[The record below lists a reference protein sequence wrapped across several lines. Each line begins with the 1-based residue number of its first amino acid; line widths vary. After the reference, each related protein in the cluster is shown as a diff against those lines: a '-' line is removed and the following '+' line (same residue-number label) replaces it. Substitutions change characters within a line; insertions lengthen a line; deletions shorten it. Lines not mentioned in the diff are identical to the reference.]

1 MSALRMMIWSWRLHR
16 GCSGAGLKSLL
27 WSMTQWEK
35 KGLKR
40 QRSYGFFP
48 YCLLQKWIIVSLGIK
63 ESWYPQETL
72 MWAPVIMFITF
83 LDHLPHSLH
92 SVLEPIKDYMCWHI
106 RQKVKIAVSI
116 NAQGGYKHR
125 KSQNRAVCGFP
136 ETCEVY
142 HISWCKCCT
151 LKDRC
156 IRIIKSSQWSKWSA
170 LSCGLVTTTGFPH
183 LSLGQEKQLAAVQ
196 W

>member
-1 MSALRMMIWSWRLHR
+1 MQWSWIKV
-16 GCSGAGLKSLL
+16 SSLKYD
-27 WSMTQWEK
+27 TVRE

-40 QRSYGFFP
+40 QRSYGTLP

-63 ESWYPQETL
+63 ESWYPGPL
-72 MWAPVIMFITF
+72 LSCLLHSWIIF
-83 LDHLPHSLH
+83 LISLL
-92 SVLEPIKDYMCWHI
+92 SVLESIQGYVCWHM
-106 RQKVKIAVSI
+106 RQKVKMAVNI
-116 NAQGGYKHR
+116 NAQSGYKLR

-151 LKDRC
+151 LKTDAPRGG
-156 IRIIKSSQWSKWSA
+156 ILARINKSSQWSKWSA

-183 LSLGQEKQLAAVQ
+183 LKLGQEKQLAAVQ